1 MNPGHPHVDIT
12 GVLSGQQ
19 ETDINSKHF
28 HKFTTVNQ
36 FGTSQTPSTN
46 LFLTMEVSLGIIK
59 FKLANFLLHPSS
71 TSGDQSPGAGASWRP
86 ADEFTY

>member
-46 LFLTMEVSLGIIK
+46 LFLTVEVSLGIIK
-59 FKLANFLLHPSS
+59 FILANFLLHPSGA
-71 TSGDQSPGAGASWRP
+71 SGDQSPGAGASWRP